1 MNAPP
6 ALDVARSDPRLVA
19 DAGDSPRPEAPAR
32 RHGAAIFVGV
42 VAAAT
47 LLALG
52 AWLLHRPLSGP
63 PASERARVADA
74 ASARGDS
81 PPGAAT
87 PSPDAARYPLPAVPA
102 GVGLPPLAG
111 SDGAFGEAVEA
122 VLGRAAFARWLVPQD
137 LIRRIVAT
145 VDNLP
150 RRSLPARV
158 RAVPPVPGTL
168 EVARAGTAT
177 VVAEA
182 NAARY
187 EPLVHLLETLDAQR
201 LLYVY
206 VDWYPRFQDAY
217 RELGYP
223 QGHFNDRLVEAID
236 TMLAT
241 PVLREPPAVI
251 QPKVL
256 WAFADPDL
264 EALPAGQKLML
275 RMGPANAERVKARLL
290 AVRRLVTQAVP
301 R

>member
-6 ALDVARSDPRLVA
+6 ALDLARSDPRLVA
-19 DAGDSPRPEAPAR
+19 DPGDSPRLEAPAR

-47 LLALG
+47 LVALG
-52 AWLLHRPLSGP
+52 TWLLHRPLSAP
-63 PASERARVADA
+63 PPSEGARVADA
-74 ASARGDS
+74 AAARGDS
-81 PPGAAT
+81 PPGAAP
-87 PSPDAARYPLPAVPA
+87 PSPDAPRYPLPAIPA
-102 GVGLPPLAG
+102 GASHPALVE
-111 SDGAFGEAVEA
+111 SDAAFGDAVAA
-122 VLGRAAFARWLVPQD
+122 VLGPASFARWLVPD
-137 LIRRIVAT
+137 GLIRRIVVT

-150 RRSLPARV
+150 RRSLPARM
-158 RAVPPVPGTL
+158 RAVPPVPGTF
-168 EVARAGTAT
+168 EVVRAGTAT

-187 EPLVHLLETLDAQR
+187 EPLVGLLEALDAQR

-206 VDWYPRFQDAY
+206 VDWYPRFQEAY

-223 QGHFNDRLVEAID
+223 KGHFNDRLVEAID
-236 TMLAT
+236 TLLAT
-241 PVLREPPAVI
+241 PAWREPLAVT

-256 WAFADPDL
+256 WEFADPDL

-275 RMGPANAERVKARLL
+275 RMGPAHAERVKARLL
-290 AVRRLVTQAVP
+290 TVRRLVTQAVP

>member
-1 MNAPP
+1 MNDP
-6 ALDVARSDPRLVA
+6 ATLDPSRTDHRLVVDVGDAPRPGVPDRRGGAALYVAAVAVVTLLAMAAWWVYRPLPLPAAQPARAAA
-19 DAGDSPRPEAPAR
+19 DAGVQPPVPAPQAPA
-32 RHGAAIFVGV
+32 
-42 VAAAT
+42 
-47 LLALG
+47 
-52 AWLLHRPLSGP
+52 
-63 PASERARVADA
+63 
-74 ASARGDS
+74 
-81 PPGAAT
+81 
-87 PSPDAARYPLPAVPA
+87 PSPDAARYPLPAVPP
-102 GVGLPPLAG
+102 GVALPPLAG
-111 SDGAFGEAVEA
+111 SDGVFGEAVEA
-122 VLGRAAFARWLVPQD
+122 VLGPAAFARWLVPQD
-137 LIRRIVAT
+137 LIRRIVVA
-145 VDNLP
+145 VDNIP
-150 RRSLPARV
+150 RRSLPARMRV
-158 RAVPPVPGTL
+158 IPPVPGTF

-187 EPLVHLLETLDAQR
+187 EPLVRLFETLDAQR

-206 VDWYPRFQDAY
+206 VEWYPRFQDAY

-241 PVLREPPAVI
+241 PTLREPPAVV

-256 WAFADPDL
+256 WEFADPDL
-264 EALPAGQKLML
+264 EALPAGQKLVL

>member
-1 MNAPP
+1 
-6 ALDVARSDPRLVA
+6 
-19 DAGDSPRPEAPAR
+19 
-32 RHGAAIFVGV
+32 
-42 VAAAT
+42 
-47 LLALG
+47 
-52 AWLLHRPLSGP
+52 
-63 PASERARVADA
+63 
-74 ASARGDS
+74 
-81 PPGAAT
+81 
-87 PSPDAARYPLPAVPA
+87 VPA
-102 GVGLPPLAG
+102 GAVLPPLAG

-187 EPLVHLLETLDAQR
+187 EPLVHLFETFDAQR

-241 PVLREPPAVI
+241 PVLREPPAVT

-256 WAFADPDL
+256 WEFADPDL

-290 AVRRLVTQAVP
+290 AVRHLVTQAVP